1 MFTHLGDFKPVIW
14 NFSEDCLQRNNK
26 VHVKV
31 SGTKFSLKIA
41 HTILKPVFKHSSLN
55 HISKKTWKLHYVSD
69 RNRFL
74 FSSTNI
80 GLTNCS
86 EEKAKL
92 LLII

>member
-1 MFTHLGDFKPVIW
+1 MFTHLADFKPVTW
-14 NFSEDCLQRNNK
+14 NFIENCLHYNN
-26 VHVKV
+26 KV

-41 HTILKPVFKHSSLN
+41 HTILKPVFKHSSLD
-55 HISKKTWKLHYVSD
+55 HITKKTWKLHYLSD

-80 GLTNCS
+80 GLTICS
-86 EEKAKL
+86 AKKTKL